1 MICEIIGA
9 SLSSDL
15 LLSVQSACSQLG
27 VGRSSYYNWKSRMA
41 SDVTLNLEEMKL
53 KNEIQQIAVEFPR
66 YGYRR
71 MTEELHRRKYSAN
84 SKRVR
89 RLMKEDN
96 LLCIRNTFRPITTN
110 SNHSH
115 RVYPNLA
122 RDMTVNEINQLW
134 VSDITYIQLLNEFI
148 YLAVIMDVFSKRCVG
163 WELSRSIDTTLA
175 LNALHKAL
183 ELRADMDHTGL
194 VHHSDQGVQYASND
208 YVDCLKR
215 HGITISMSRKGNPYD
230 NAFAESFIKTLKY
243 EEVYLSEYRTFGEAY
258 ENIQQFIEI
267 VYNQKRL
274 HSSIGYRPPMEF
286 EEAQALRTIA

>member
-1 MICEIIGA
+1 MMYETIKE
-9 SLSSDL
+9 SMSDESIVSVRSACS
-15 LLSVQSACSQLG
+15 LLSVSQSG
-27 VGRSSYYNWKSRMA
+27 YYDWKARPET
-41 SDVTLNLEEMKL
+41 DVTLGLEIMEL
-53 KNEIQQIAVEFPR
+53 KVEIQNIAVRYPR

-71 MTEELHRRKYSAN
+71 VTKELHRRNNYVN

-96 LLCIRNTFRPITTN
+96 LLCVRRTFRPVTTN
-110 SNHSH
+110 SNHNH

-122 RDMTVNEINQLW
+122 RDMTVTGINQLW

-163 WELSRSIDTTLA
+163 WELSRNVDTALTLG
-175 LNALHKAL
+175 ALHNAQD
-183 ELRADMDHTGL
+183 LRADMDLTGL
-194 VHHSDQGVQYASND
+194 VHHSDQGVQYASKD
-208 YVDCLKR
+208 YVDCLKE
-215 HGITISMSRKGNPYD
+215 HGITISMSRRGNPYD

-258 ENIQQFIEI
+258 ENIEQFLEI

-286 EEAQALRTIA
+286 EEAQALKTIA